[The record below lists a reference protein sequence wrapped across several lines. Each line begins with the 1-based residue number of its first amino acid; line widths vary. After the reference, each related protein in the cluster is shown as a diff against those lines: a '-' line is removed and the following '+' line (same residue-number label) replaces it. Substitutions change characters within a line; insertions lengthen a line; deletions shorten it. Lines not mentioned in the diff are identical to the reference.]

1 MNITIKFLKYFRNP
15 TYFYDVWV
23 PHESTNEF
31 NETVTKTCMS
41 SGGIPIQPNWILGG
55 FIPENVTG
63 FPESPSYEKSTAV
76 TMNFIVNNFDP
87 HSDDP
92 VDVEGLEKAKAW
104 EKVYIDFMKEWASK
118 EENSKYMDVAFTAE
132 RAIEDELN
140 RETYMDVAIIAL
152 SYILMFAYITFSLGR
167 ITTLR
172 RFMVKITSNLSYSF
186 KLDNLI

>member
-1 MNITIKFLKYFRNP
+1 
-15 TYFYDVWV
+15 
-23 PHESTNEF
+23 
-31 NETVTKTCMS
+31 MS
-41 SGGIPIQPNWILGG
+41 SGGIPIQPNLILGG
-55 FIPENVTG
+55 FIPDNVTG
-63 FPESPSYEKSTAV
+63 FPENPNYEKSTAV

-87 HSDDP
+87 KSDDP
-92 VDVEGLEKAKAW
+92 VNVEGLEKAKAW

-172 RFMVKITSNLSYSF
+172 RFVVRTKKQIFVLIMVSSF
-186 KLDNLI
+186 